1 MDKSLIITSL
11 AKEKKVEEIV
21 NNILPYKTWQ
31 DDLVQDIYIELLEKD
46 VTLLEDLYNKNQL
59 KYYIVRIVK
68 NNVIS
73 KTSRYYKKYINYE
86 KRKTKIIEECN
97 I

>member
-59 KYYIVRIVK
+59 KYYIVRMVK

-86 KRKTKIIEECN
+86 KRKTKNIEECN